1 MLCAD
6 VGGSTYLP
14 TCLLRKALS
23 LAVQGL
29 IRLSE
34 GEMYVLFLWAEVS
47 QRWAFAFEGHGLDR
61 ITYSPSSTLDWKTC
75 LWYSMLITSGFVL
88 ALASAPT
95 WAVIDVLTSLAA
107 RTLEDMLSFGWMEE
121 RIARWV
127 ARNSKD
133 GDGEQLRRGE
143 AKAKFSGKMQ

>member
-1 MLCAD
+1 
-6 VGGSTYLP
+6 
-14 TCLLRKALS
+14 
-23 LAVQGL
+23 
-29 IRLSE
+29 
-34 GEMYVLFLWAEVS
+34 
-47 QRWAFAFEGHGLDR
+47 
-61 ITYSPSSTLDWKTC
+61 
-75 LWYSMLITSGFVL
+75 VL
-88 ALASAPT
+88 AWASAPT

-107 RTLEDMLSFGWMEE
+107 RTLEDMLPFGWMEE